1 MASSTDT
8 NAMPPLSH
16 VSAPVLTVTCEGLSG
31 RIPDQLAVEEPL
43 EIRVG
48 HSSPAGYITSSVS
61 ITMRT
66 PGEDR
71 ELAAGF
77 LLSEGVVTS
86 LSDLV
91 AVTVSPKPDANMVRA
106 DLAPA
111 VVFEPES
118 QTRHFYTT
126 SSCGICGKASLA
138 AIAARGLKPIPRDIL
153 RIAASVVH
161 TLPETLRQAQAGFE
175 ATGGLHASA
184 LFDSS
189 GALLSLREDVGRHN
203 ALDKLVGG
211 ELLAGRIPLHNRIV
225 IVSGRSSFELVQ
237 KCIAAGVSVLA
248 SVGAPSSLAV
258 ELAREW
264 DLTLLGFVRN
274 GRYNIYSGEWRI
286 LHEAQNA
293 GGLNSASA
301 DQK

>member
-1 MASSTDT
+1 M
-8 NAMPPLSH
+8 
-16 VSAPVLTVTCEGLSG
+16 
-31 RIPDQLAVEEPL
+31 
-43 EIRVG
+43 
-48 HSSPAGYITSSVS
+48 GYITSSVS

-77 LLSEGVVTS
+77 LLSEGIVNS
-86 LSDLV
+86 LSDLM
-91 AVTVSPKPDANMVRA
+91 AVTASPKPDANLVRA
-106 DLAPA
+106 DLAPT
-111 VVFEPES
+111 VLFEPAS

-138 AIAARGLKPIPRDIL
+138 AIASRGLKAIPRDTFRL
-153 RIAASVVH
+153 AACVIH
-161 TLPETLRQAQAGFE
+161 ALPETLRQAQAGFH

-184 LFDSS
+184 LFNDS
-189 GALLSLREDVGRHN
+189 GALLSLCEDVGRHN
-203 ALDKLVGG
+203 ALDKLLGG
-211 ELLAGRIPLHNRIV
+211 ELLAGRIPLHNRLV

-286 LHEAQNA
+286 FDEAQNA
-293 GGLNSASA
+293 DRLNSAAA
-301 DQK
+301 DPK